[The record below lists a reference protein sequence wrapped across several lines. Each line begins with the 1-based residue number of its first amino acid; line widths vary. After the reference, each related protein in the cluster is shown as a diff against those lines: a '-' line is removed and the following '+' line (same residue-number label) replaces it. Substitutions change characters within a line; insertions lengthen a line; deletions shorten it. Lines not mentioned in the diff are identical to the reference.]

1 MSYRTIPLS
10 QVSELERSP
19 TTRRN
24 AAFQG
29 PSFPST
35 PPIGFQ
41 HFIPTQHANV
51 THTMQVW
58 LLDQFGVLHD
68 GKQPYPGA
76 ISTCKYYYSTLSLF
90 FNLFLNVSEALSSA
104 KIVSLNQS
112 QKVLLCFFNTQF
124 FDIFE
129 LLPNSQFL
137 LFADFSICF
146 SFHWNAQIG

>member
-1 MSYRTIPLS
+1 MLCFTPSDSPIS
-10 QVSELERSP
+10 VSELERSP

-90 FNLFLNVSEALSSA
+90 FNLFFLQLFLFLPLHIFLFIFFLSFS
-104 KIVSLNQS
+104 
-112 QKVLLCFFNTQF
+112 LCFC
-124 FDIFE
+124 
-129 LLPNSQFL
+129 S
-137 LFADFSICF
+137 
-146 SFHWNAQIG
+146 